1 MGSAPHCWA
10 WPSHSEPPPA
20 GPCPL
25 GPASFSGGR
34 PPTPAYSSLLP
45 CCGSLGR
52 APHPGG
58 GGSPGSSGVSEGL
71 PGRVPC
77 HGPPAWAR
85 PLPGRGWG
93 GVGSR
98 SYPARSFS
106 FLSVM
111 PSLDTSLLNTRMPMA
126 MFTCRAE
133 AGVGCLRPAPAL
145 APPCPA
151 VCPRTAGH
159 RSSSLPRGPHTGR
172 APPGPGSPV
181 GRGGHEE
188 GPGWP
193 RAGSRASGASS
204 YRLCVCREARR
215 AGPEACL
222 PSAPWS
228 AAVCK
233 ASFHVS
239 RGQGSEVRLGVG

>member
-85 PLPGRGWG
+85 PLPGRGVGWG
-93 GVGSR
+93 GLQVL
-98 SYPARSFS
+98 PC
-106 FLSVM
+106 
-111 PSLDTSLLNTRMPMA
+111 PLLQLLVRDAVFGHELVEHQDADGHVHLPG
-126 MFTCRAE
+126 RGGG
-133 AGVGCLRPAPAL
+133 GVPAPS
-145 APPCPA
+145 PCTCSP
-151 VCPRTAGH
+151 
-159 RSSSLPRGPHTGR
+159 LPRRLPPHGR
-172 APPGPGSPV
+172 APKLQPPTWTPHRTGPARPW
-181 GRGGHEE
+181 E
-188 GPGWP
+188 PC
-193 RAGSRASGASS
+193 RAGWA
-204 YRLCVCREARR
+204 
-215 AGPEACL
+215 
-222 PSAPWS
+222 
-228 AAVCK
+228 
-233 ASFHVS
+233 
-239 RGQGSEVRLGVG
+239 